1 MKVIYKRKRFWISI
15 LLGCIL
21 LFIVFK
27 KADFPHLIS
36 NLKDLNFF
44 WVLISL
50 LCSVGSYVCIAAVL
64 KTLLE
69 ATGNKLKDVEI
80 FNVAFV
86 STVANYVMAL
96 AGVSGLA
103 VKIYLLAK
111 RKIPPSQTLSIS
123 IVHGFFTNTIAIFF
137 VTTGFFFFYGHF
149 NWHSDNLSKSL
160 PLICFVLLI
169 LISAL
174 ALFILHSGFR
184 RDCWKFVRR
193 VLCFLA
199 KRFSSSTRFLDSLNA
214 TFNNFDSS
222 MSLMV
227 KNLPRLAKASFYAL
241 ADWML
246 MFWCFQTSFLA
257 ANYHVKVQ
265 ILIIGFCVGLF
276 ISLVSIIPGSV
287 GIMEGSMVSVFYFLG
302 LDYEKSL
309 VAIMVYRL
317 FYYFLPTI
325 VGIILFG
332 HDLSSTSEVS
342 SVTETG

>member
-15 LLGCIL
+15 LLGFIL

-27 KADFPHLIS
+27 KADFPHLVS
-36 NLKDLNFF
+36 NLRDLNLF
-44 WVLISL
+44 WVLVSL
-50 LCSVGSYVCIAAVL
+50 LCSAGSYLCIAAVL

-69 ATGNKLKDVEI
+69 ATGNRLKDMEI

-123 IVHGFFTNTIAIFF
+123 IVHGFFTNTIAVFF
-137 VTTGFFFFYGHF
+137 VATGFFFFYGHF
-149 NWHSDNLSKSL
+149 NWHSDNITRSL
-160 PLICFVLLI
+160 PLICCVLLI

-184 RDCWKFVRR
+184 RNCWRFVQKMLCLLVKKFS
-193 VLCFLA
+193 
-199 KRFSSSTRFLDSLNA
+199 KSTRFLDSLNA

-222 MSLMV
+222 MTLMV

-241 ADWML
+241 ADWLL
-246 MFWCFQTSFLA
+246 MFWCLQTSFLA
-257 ANYHVKVQ
+257 ANYHVKIQ

-276 ISLVSIIPGSV
+276 ISLVSVIPGSV
-287 GIMEGSMVSVFYFLG
+287 GIMEGSMVSVFYLLG

-332 HDLSSTSEVS
+332 HDLSSSGEAS
-342 SVTETG
+342 SAAETG